1 MSAPREGGAILIP
14 AAADRDR
21 VGPRLYVG
29 AHHIDVS
36 WLDGFDVLVLCAEE
50 LQDAP
55 EGAAERMKVLR
66 CPLADDRP
74 TRRERLRAWGAA
86 QALNQER
93 LRGRRV
99 LVTCAQGVNRSAWVA
114 ALALWQQGL
123 PASSAVAT
131 IRKRRTPRGVV
142 LRPLCNEHFV
152 AHLQGLEQGRFT

>member
-1 MSAPREGGAILIP
+1 MIVLPSG
-14 AAADRDR
+14 ADRDR

-29 AHHIDVS
+29 AHHFDAS
-36 WLDGFDVLVLCAEE
+36 TLEPFDVLVLCAAE

-86 QALNQER
+86 QAVNRER
-93 LRGRRV
+93 MRGRRV

-114 ALALWQQGL
+114 AVALWQQGL
-123 PASSAVAT
+123 PARSAVAT
-131 IRKRRTPRGVV
+131 IQKRRTPRGVA

-152 AHLQGLEQGRFT
+152 AHLQGLEQGRGFT